1 MIESDSS
8 GSTNDVLTPT
18 YPAIAA
24 IVDMA
29 NAADFDRKM
38 LLLAT
43 QLAHESD
50 SKAVLLSALEAL
62 LRTVHSH
69 GPMDSDSE
77 AILLVRCILRL
88 VIRLRKECQLEVE
101 RYAPFSLILAPLCSV
116 GSNSL
121 SLSLALIKHFKTGI
135 HFLLWNYY
143 CMGLKRF

>member
-1 MIESDSS
+1 MFSHQ
-8 GSTNDVLTPT
+8 LH
-18 YPAIAA
+18 PAIAA

-50 SKAVLLSALEAL
+50 SKGVLLSALEAL

-88 VIRLRKECQLEVE
+88 VIRLRKECQLDAE
-101 RYAPFSLILAPLCSV
+101 RYVPFTLALAPLCSV
-116 GSNSL
+116 GSDSL
-121 SLSLALIKHFKTGI
+121 SLSLALIKHFKTGVQS
-135 HFLLWNYY
+135 FV
-143 CMGLKRF
+143 